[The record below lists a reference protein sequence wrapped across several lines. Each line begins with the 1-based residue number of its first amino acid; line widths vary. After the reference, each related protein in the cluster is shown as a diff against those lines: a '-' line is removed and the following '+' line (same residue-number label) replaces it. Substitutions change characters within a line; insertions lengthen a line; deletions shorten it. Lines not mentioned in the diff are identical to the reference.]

1 MNLWLPGGWMGGRQD
16 IRDGHVHTAIFTMDN
31 HQGPTE
37 QHVHMYG

>member
-1 MNLWLPGGWMGGRQD
+1 MGGRQD